1 VEPIPLIT
9 GLGLVTPLGV
19 SVESSWRGLLEG
31 RHILDSGRV
40 GQVAHADEPRV
51 NLLALCAAEQ
61 ALGEA
66 KWSDNERSSAALL
79 VGTSKGPVESWI
91 GASAC
96 NSITRGISDTANCL
110 ADHFGFSTGPRRT
123 LSAACASGLHALIF
137 GAMLIRSGQV
147 SRCLIVGAES
157 SLNPMFIESFRRL
170 GVLAKPGEGCRPFDR
185 DRSGF
190 VMSEAAAA
198 VTIEAAD
205 ETSARSRSGGY
216 AKIDSFA
223 LAGDATHLTGS
234 DPTGRTLS
242 RVLANV
248 INHRPIDLIH
258 AHATGTVLHDPV
270 ELAAIA
276 TNLIQHDAEPLIY
289 SHKGALG
296 HSLGAAGMI
305 SVVLNCLIHRH
316 GIIPGNVRTQ
326 APLPIRGARID
337 ANPVAGNFRRSIV
350 TASGFGG
357 TIAAVAL
364 SDAGD
369 S

>member
-1 VEPIPLIT
+1 MEPIPLIT
-9 GLGLVTPLGV
+9 GLGLVTPLGA
-19 SVESSWRGLLEG
+19 SVESSWRSLLEG
-31 RHILDSGRV
+31 RYILDSGRLD
-40 GQVAHADEPRV
+40 QAPHAGEPRV
-51 NLLALCAAEQ
+51 NLLALRAAEQ
-61 ALGEA
+61 ALEEA
-66 KWSDNERSSAALL
+66 KWSENERSSAALL

-147 SRCLIVGAES
+147 SRCLVVGAES
-157 SLNPMFIESFRRL
+157 SLHPMFIESFRRL

-198 VTIEAAD
+198 VTMAAAG
-205 ETSARSRSGGY
+205 EGSARSRCGAY
-216 AKIDSFA
+216 AMIDRFA

-234 DPTGRTLS
+234 DPTGRTLRS
-242 RVLANV
+242 VLANV
-248 INHRPIDLIH
+248 INGRHVDLIH
-258 AHATGTVLHDPV
+258 AHATGTILHDPV
-270 ELAAIA
+270 ELAAIED
-276 TNLIQHDAEPLIY
+276 NLVRCDFEPMIY

-305 SVVLNCLIHRH
+305 SVVINCLIHRH
-316 GIIPGNVRTQ
+316 GIVPGNVRTQ
-326 APLPIRGARID
+326 ARLPTRGARID
-337 ANPVAGNFRRSIV
+337 AKPVAGNFRRSIV

-364 SDAGD
+364 SDGWN

>member
-1 VEPIPLIT
+1 MSDT
-9 GLGLVTPLGV
+9 
-19 SVESSWRGLLEG
+19 R
-31 RHILDSGRV
+31 
-40 GQVAHADEPRV
+40 EPRI
-51 NLLALCAAEQ
+51 NLLALRAAEQ
-61 ALGEA
+61 ALDEA
-66 KWSDNERSSAALL
+66 KWSNNERSSAALL

-96 NSITRGISDTANCL
+96 NSLARGISDTANCL
-110 ADHFGFSTGPRRT
+110 ADKLGFSTGPRRT

-147 SRCLIVGAES
+147 SRCMVVGAES
-157 SLNPMFIESFRRL
+157 SLHPMFVQSFRRL
-170 GVLAKPGEGCRPFDR
+170 GVLAKPEQGCRPFDR
-185 DRSGF
+185 DRGGF

-198 VTIEAAD
+198 VTMEAAR
-205 ETSARSRSGGY
+205 ETSARSRSGVY
-216 AKIDSFA
+216 AMIDRFA

-234 DPTGRTLS
+234 EPTGRTLR

-248 INHRPIDLIH
+248 INSRPIDVIH
-258 AHATGTVLHDPV
+258 AHATGTILHDPV
-270 ELAAIA
+270 ELAAIEA
-276 TNLIQHDAEPLIY
+276 NLPPCDSAPLIY

-305 SVVLNCLIHRH
+305 SIVLNCLVHRH
-316 GIIPGNVRTQ
+316 GIVPGNVRTQ

-364 SDAGD
+364 SDGRNT
-369 S
+369 

>member
-1 VEPIPLIT
+1 MEPIPLIT
-9 GLGLVTPLGV
+9 GLGLVAPLGV

-31 RHILDSGRV
+31 RCILDSGRV
-40 GQVAHADEPRV
+40 DLAPHAGEPRV
-51 NLLALCAAEQ
+51 NLLAVSAAEQ
-61 ALGEA
+61 ALDEA
-66 KWSDNERSSAALL
+66 QWNDHERSSAALL

-147 SRCLIVGAES
+147 SRCLVVGAES
-157 SLNPMFIESFRRL
+157 SLHPMFVESFRRL
-170 GVLAKPGEGCRPFDR
+170 GVLAKPSEGCRPFDR
-185 DRSGF
+185 DRNGF

-198 VTIEAAD
+198 VTIEAA
-205 ETSARSRSGGY
+205 TSAGSRSGVY
-216 AKIDSFA
+216 AMIDRFA

-248 INHRPIDLIH
+248 INDCPIDVIH
-258 AHATGTVLHDPV
+258 AHATGTILHDPV

-305 SVVLNCLIHRH
+305 SVVINCLIHRH
-316 GIIPGNVRTQ
+316 GIVPGNVRTQ
-326 APLPIRGARID
+326 TPLPIRGARID

-350 TASGFGG
+350 TACGFGG
-357 TIAAVAL
+357 TIAAVAM
-364 SDAGD
+364 SDAGN

>member
-1 VEPIPLIT
+1 
-9 GLGLVTPLGV
+9 
-19 SVESSWRGLLEG
+19 
-31 RHILDSGRV
+31 
-40 GQVAHADEPRV
+40 
-51 NLLALCAAEQ
+51 
-61 ALGEA
+61 
-66 KWSDNERSSAALL
+66 
-79 VGTSKGPVESWI
+79 
-91 GASAC
+91 
-96 NSITRGISDTANCL
+96 
-110 ADHFGFSTGPRRT
+110 
-123 LSAACASGLHALIF
+123 
-137 GAMLIRSGQV
+137 
-147 SRCLIVGAES
+147 
-157 SLNPMFIESFRRL
+157 
-170 GVLAKPGEGCRPFDR
+170 
-185 DRSGF
+185 
-190 VMSEAAAA
+190 MSEAAAA

-205 ETSARSRSGGY
+205 ETSARSWSGGY

-248 INHRPIDLIH
+248 INGRPTDLIH

-270 ELAAIA
+270 ELAAIEA
-276 TNLIQHDAEPLIY
+276 NLASYDSDPFIY

-305 SVVLNCLIHRH
+305 SVVINCLIHRH
-316 GIIPGNVRTQ
+316 GIVPGNVRTP

-364 SDAGD
+364 SDAGN

>member
-1 VEPIPLIT
+1 MEPIPLIT
-9 GLGLVTPLGV
+9 GLGLVTPLGA
-19 SVESSWRGLLEG
+19 SVASSWRGLLDG
-31 RHILDSGRV
+31 RYILDSGRID
-40 GQVAHADEPRV
+40 QAPHAGEPRV
-51 NLLALCAAEQ
+51 NLLALSAAEQ

-66 KWSDNERSSAALL
+66 KWSDSERSSAALL

-91 GASAC
+91 GASPC
-96 NSITRGISDTANCL
+96 NSIARGISDTANCL
-110 ADHFGFSTGPRRT
+110 ADKFGFSTGPRRT

-147 SRCLIVGAES
+147 SRCLVVGAES
-157 SLNPMFIESFRRL
+157 SLHPMFIESFRRL
-170 GVLAKPGEGCRPFDR
+170 GVLAKPGEGCRPFDQNR
-185 DRSGF
+185 GGF

-198 VTIEAAD
+198 LTMEAAD
-205 ETSARSRSGGY
+205 ETSARSRSGAY
-216 AKIDSFA
+216 AMIDRFA

-234 DPTGRTLS
+234 DPAGRTLH

-248 INHRPIDLIH
+248 INSRPVNLIH
-258 AHATGTVLHDPV
+258 AHATGTILHDPV
-270 ELAAIA
+270 ELAAIED
-276 TNLIQHDAEPLIY
+276 NLVPCDSEPLIY
-289 SHKGALG
+289 SHKGPLG

-305 SVVLNCLIHRH
+305 SVVVNCLIHRH
-316 GIIPGNVRTQ
+316 GIVPGNVRTQ

-350 TASGFGG
+350 TACGFGG

-364 SDAGD
+364 SDAGN